1 MDRNRRRVAI
11 GVFATLGDAESVVV
25 RLTALGITH
34 FERLPASAN
43 QAAANPDREASDQSL
58 GVSSQSYSPSSSAVS
73 LRIYLHTPDEEQL
86 VAATLLASAARSV
99 LLHDIDPPA

>member
-34 FERLPASAN
+34 FERLPASTD
-43 QAAANPDREASDQSL
+43 QAAAD
-58 GVSSQSYSPSSSAVS
+58 PSNTIA
-73 LRIYLHTPDEEQL
+73 LRVYLQTPDEEQL
-86 VAATLLASAARSV
+86 VARALLESNAQSV
-99 LLHDIDPPA
+99 QLHDVDSLRG